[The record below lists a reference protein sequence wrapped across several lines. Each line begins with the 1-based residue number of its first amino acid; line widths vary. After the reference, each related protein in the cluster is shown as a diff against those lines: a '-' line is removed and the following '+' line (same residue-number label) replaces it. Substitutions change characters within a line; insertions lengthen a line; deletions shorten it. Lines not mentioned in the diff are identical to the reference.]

1 MGESAEEKRGGMEGE
16 HKIGKRLG
24 GGKKTG
30 GGLLGVPI
38 FVVPL
43 FHFVSWDSLCLEA
56 VSLEPLFSP
65 ALIKGR
71 CMFSCL
77 AEKETRK
84 TPFYSQWLFNARF
97 LSSSND

>member
-16 HKIGKRLG
+16 HEMDRRQ
-24 GGKKTG
+24 GGKK
-30 GGLLGVPI
+30 LEVDLGVPI
-38 FVVPL
+38 FVVAV

-71 CMFSCL
+71 YMFCCL
-77 AEKETRK
+77 LLNKKNRK
-84 TPFYSQWLFNARF
+84 KNIFLFPTVV
-97 LSSSND
+97 